1 MLQMLDPLFG
11 AVLKAALLDADFRRW
26 VEAEFSDEHVEL
38 LERQRLRLE
47 VMGAVLKAA
56 LLDADFR
63 RWVEAEFSDEH
74 VELLERL
81 RLRLEAMC
89 KARGW

>member
-1 MLQMLDPLFG
+1 MLQMLDPLF
-11 AVLKAALLDADFRRW
+11 
-26 VEAEFSDEHVEL
+26 
-38 LERQRLRLE
+38 
-47 VMGAVLKAA
+47 GAVLKAA